1 MPEGHDQAQVT
12 RLPCAP
18 VLRMHPTLRPLRIAA
33 AVDILPAV
41 VHRAAAVEV
50 VADTRVEVVADTR
63 VAVAADTG
71 KL

>member
-1 MPEGHDQAQVT
+1 
-12 RLPCAP
+12 
-18 VLRMHPTLRPLRIAA
+18 MHPTLRPLRIAA

-50 VADTRVEVVADTR
+50 VADTRV
-63 VAVAADTG
+63 AVAADTG

>member
-18 VLRMHPTLRPLRIAA
+18 VLRMHPTLRIAA

>member
-1 MPEGHDQAQVT
+1 
-12 RLPCAP
+12 
-18 VLRMHPTLRPLRIAA
+18 MHPTLRIAA